1 MRKLTTASM
10 AIVAV
15 LAAGSGAMAQS
26 WTTPGDWR
34 AASPRANFN
43 YSNPMDA
50 YDLSDGYLPFGG
62 ARPWGSARNSS
73 SQSNYNPALDRAK
86 GSMW

>member
-1 MRKLTTASM
+1 MHRLTTAAV
-10 AIVAV
+10 AIAAV
-15 LAAGSGAMAQS
+15 MAAGSGATAQS
-26 WTTPGDWR
+26 WTHPGDWR
-34 AASPRANFN
+34 ASTPRANFN

-73 SQSNYNPALDRAK
+73 SQPYYNPALDRA
-86 GSMW
+86 